1 MMKSVFLRI
10 IALAVT
16 TFMLA
21 AAFSPIPVCAA
32 SSGYAFRK
40 PPANIE
46 NDPSDP
52 NAALNITSKKLI
64 IDHPGFPVLT
74 YILDG
79 SMYTSATAADNASL
93 TFQHEEGIGYLYFLF
108 WVEYGTYTVT
118 NNTTGQQVTCGQNQ
132 FLHDVVDLVKLFGEP
147 VTSVTVD
154 FSNGPVELC
163 ELYVYTPGYLPEY
176 VQLWEPAKEGQT
188 DLILFST
195 HGDDDQLFFAGLL
208 PYYEALNYEVLV
220 VYMTDHQQRQKY
232 RAHEMLNGLWGCGVN
247 TYPVL
252 GDFDDFIAENME
264 SAYRIFQY
272 YGTSRDDL
280 IDFITTQLRRY
291 KPQVVVGHDFAGEY
305 SHSQHKVFAD
315 CLAAAVEVSCD
326 AAQFPDS
333 AQSYGTW
340 DVPKAYFH
348 LYENNR
354 IIMDWDTPMEELGG
368 LTPFQVTQLYG
379 YPHHVSQR
387 ESWISNWINGSHFE
401 ITKASQIDTYS
412 PCEYGLYYSNVGLDV
427 AKNDMFENLISYA
440 EQERLAAEEAAR
452 LEAERLAAEEAAR
465 LEAEWLAAEEAA
477 RQEAERLAAEEAAR
491 LAAEEA
497 ARQQQIRQ
505 TRIIAGSAVFALILV
520 IVILILALK
529 RRKTSK

>member
-10 IALAVT
+10 AALVITA
-16 TFMLA
+16 FMLTATLAPIPADA
-21 AAFSPIPVCAA
+21 AAFA
-32 SSGYAFRK
+32 YRN
-40 PPANIE
+40 PPANVE

-52 NAALNITSKKLI
+52 DAALNISSTRLI
-64 IDHPGFPVLT
+64 TDHSGFPSIAYLF
-74 YILDG
+74 DG
-79 SMYTSATAADNASL
+79 NTSSAKASARNAHL
-93 TFQHEEGIGYLYFLF
+93 TFQREEGIGYLYFLF

-118 NNTTGQQVTCGQNQ
+118 NNATGQQVTCGQHQ
-132 FLHDVVDLVKLFGEP
+132 FLHEVVDMTKLFGGA
-147 VTSVTVD
+147 VTSVTIE
-154 FSNGPVELC
+154 FSNRPVEIS
-163 ELYVYTPGYLPEY
+163 EIYIYTSGYLPDY
-176 VQLWEPAKEGQT
+176 VQIWEPAKEGKT
-188 DLILFST
+188 DLILFSA

-208 PYYEALNYEVLV
+208 PYYEALDYEVLV
-220 VYMTDHQQRQKY
+220 VYMVDHQQRQKF
-232 RAHEMLNGLWGCGVN
+232 RIHEMLNGLWGTGVN
-247 TYPVL
+247 TYPVF
-252 GDFDDFIAENME
+252 GGFDDFFTEDLE
-264 SAYRIFQY
+264 SAYRIFQKRNI
-272 YGTSRDDL
+272 SRDDL
-280 IDFITTQLRRY
+280 IRFVTTQLRQF

-305 SHSQHKVFAD
+305 SHSQHMVFAD
-315 CLAAAVEVSCD
+315 CLAAAIEASHD

-333 AQSYGTW
+333 AAAYGTW

-379 YPHHVSQR
+379 YTQHVSQR
-387 ESWISNWINGSHFE
+387 ESWVSNWINGKDFE
-401 ITKASQIDTYS
+401 ITRASQIDTYS

-440 EQERLAAEEAAR
+440 EQEQLAAEEAARQEAERLAAEEAAR

-465 LEAEWLAAEEAA
+465 L
-477 RQEAERLAAEEAAR
+477 EAERLAAEEAAR

-505 TRIIAGSAVFALILV
+505 TRIIAGSAVFVLILV